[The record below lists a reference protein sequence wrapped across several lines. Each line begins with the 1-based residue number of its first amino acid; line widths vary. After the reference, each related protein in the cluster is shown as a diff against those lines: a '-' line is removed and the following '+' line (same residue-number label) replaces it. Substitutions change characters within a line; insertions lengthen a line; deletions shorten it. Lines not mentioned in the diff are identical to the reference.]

1 MSDFLIIVESPTKAK
16 TIYSFL
22 KDNYNVVSSMGHI
35 VDLAKNKLSVD
46 IENGFKPYYYVL
58 PNKRKIIAQ
67 LKEEAKNK
75 KAIYI
80 ATDPDREGEAIG
92 WHIKNKLSG
101 ENNNF
106 YRIIFHEITEEAIKE
121 ALKNPRDIDLN
132 LVNSQIARRVL
143 DRIVGYYLSP
153 LLWKKVLR
161 GLSAGRVQSV
171 ALRFIVDREKEIKNF
186 VPKTTYGIEATYK
199 VDNSTFK
206 AKLEK
211 YKDKKGIFDKKE
223 DAILCMEELKKENFF
238 VKDIIKKETKRTPP
252 PPFTTSLLQQEAF
265 NVLGFSSQKTML
277 VAQSLYEGVKVND
290 KMLGLITYM
299 RTDSFS
305 VSKKA
310 QEEVERFIKE
320 KFGENYF
327 PEKIYKRKEKETAQL
342 AHEAIRPTDVFL
354 EPKDLKKY
362 LTEEQFKLYELI
374 WVRFCASFMK
384 EALIESTKV
393 IISSN
398 LSEFVSNGK
407 RILFDGF
414 LKILNKK
421 EEEEIFPLL
430 EKNQSIELSNLEITT
445 HTTKP
450 PPRFNDA
457 SLVKLMEEKGIGRP
471 STYAPTIATLIKRN
485 YIKRYKG
492 YFIPTELGIKVVS
505 LLVRYFPDITDEKF
519 TAIME
524 KKLDEVEEGK
534 ISWTK
539 ILEDFYPSFKKK
551 IEEGYLVIKKDV
563 EISDK
568 KCPKCGGNL
577 LIRWSRNG
585 KFLSC
590 QNFPK
595 CRYAENITTDI
606 ICPNCK
612 TGKLVERKN
621 KKNQFFYGCS
631 RYPECNFTTK
641 ELPKE

>member
-1 MSDFLIIVESPTKAK
+1 MADFLIIVESPTKAK

-22 KDNYNVVSSMGHI
+22 KNNYKVVSSMGHI

-67 LKEEAKNK
+67 LKKEAKGK

-92 WHIKNKLSG
+92 WHIKNKLSS
-101 ENNNF
+101 ENNSF

-121 ALKNPRDIDLN
+121 ALNNPKDIDLN

-171 ALRFIVDREKEIKNF
+171 ALRFIVDREKEIRNF

-199 VDNSTFK
+199 IDNSTFK

-211 YKDKKGIFDKKE
+211 YKDKKGIFEKKE
-223 DAILCMEELKKENFF
+223 DAILCIEELKKESFF
-238 VKDIIKKETKRTPP
+238 IKDITKKEIKRVPP

-265 NVLGFSSQKTML
+265 NTLGFSSQKTML
-277 VAQSLYEGVKVND
+277 IAQSLYEGVKIND
-290 KMLGLITYM
+290 KMFGLITYM

-310 QEEVERFIKE
+310 QEEVKRFIKE
-320 KFGENYF
+320 KFGKNYL
-327 PEKIYKRKEKETAQL
+327 PEKIYQRKEKETAQL

-354 EPKDLKKY
+354 EPKDLKDF
-362 LTEEQFKLYELI
+362 LTEDQFKLYELI
-374 WVRFCASFMK
+374 WRRFCASFMK
-384 EALIESTKV
+384 EALIETTKV

-407 RILFDGF
+407 RIIFDGF
-414 LKILNKK
+414 LKVLNKK
-421 EEEEIFPLL
+421 EEEIILPPLEIGQNVGLL
-430 EKNQSIELSNLEITT
+430 NLEITT

-485 YIKRYKG
+485 YIRRVKG
-492 YFIPTELGIKVVS
+492 YFFPTELGIKVIE
-505 LLVRYFPDITDEKF
+505 LLVKHFPDITDEKF
-519 TAIME
+519 TANME

-534 ISWTK
+534 ILWQK
-539 ILEDFYPSFKKK
+539 VLEDFYPSFKKK
-551 IEEGYLVIKKDV
+551 LDEAYLIIKKDV
-563 EISDK
+563 ELIDK
-568 KCPKCGGNL
+568 KCPKCGGFL
-577 LIRWSRNG
+577 LIKWSKRG

-595 CRYAENITTDI
+595 CQYAEDITTDI
-606 ICPNCK
+606 VCPNCK
-612 TGKLVERKN
+612 SGKLVERKN
-621 KKNQFFYGCS
+621 KKNQSFFGCN
-631 RYPECNFTTK
+631 RYPECKYTTK